1 VEHTLPFAIYK
12 THDEEYLRAYC
23 PAHNLHAA
31 KEYFGR
37 EFIERKI
44 EAARREQ
51 AARCG
56 AAGGS

>member
-1 VEHTLPFAIYK
+1 L
-12 THDEEYLRAYC
+12 
-23 PAHNLHAA
+23 HNLHAA
-31 KEYFGR
+31 KEYYGS

-56 AAGGS
+56 AATGS